1 MKTLLAVISMAT
13 LGGCVVAP
21 PGPAYY
27 GTRAP
32 QAAYN
37 PYEWHTVSS
46 EPVQSAR
53 VVSAPRVEYTSEPVY
68 VQQRPVYVQQ
78 PVYVPAPVYAPQP
91 YYYNP
96 PVSIGLDFM
105 FGFGRSGYRG
115 PRGGWGGHGRY
126 HGGRRW

>member
-1 MKTLLAVISMAT
+1 MKTLLAVISMAA

-32 QAAYN
+32 QAAYD

-46 EPVQSAR
+46 EPVQSSR

-68 VQQRPVYVQQ
+68 VQQKPVYVQQ

-126 HGGRRW
+126 HGRR

>member
-1 MKTLLAVISMAT
+1 MKTLLAVISLAA
-13 LGGCVVAP
+13 LGGCAVAP

-27 GTRAP
+27 GSRAP
-32 QAAYN
+32 HGAYN

-46 EPVQSAR
+46 TPVQS
-53 VVSAPRVEYTSEPVY
+53 SRVEYTNE
-68 VQQRPVYVQQ
+68 PVYVQQ

-105 FGFGRSGYRG
+105 FGFGRYGG
-115 PRGGWGGHGRY
+115 HRGGWGGHGRY
-126 HGGRRW
+126 HGRR

>member
-1 MKTLLAVISMAT
+1 MKTLLAVISMAA
-13 LGGCVVAP
+13 LGGCAVAP

-32 QAAYN
+32 QAAYD

-46 EPVQSAR
+46 EPVQTSR
-53 VVSAPRVEYTSEPVY
+53 VISAPRVEYTSE
-68 VQQRPVYVQQ
+68 

-91 YYYNP
+91 YYYTP

-105 FGFGRSGYRG
+105 FGFGRSGGYRG
-115 PRGGWGGHGRY
+115 HRGGWGGPGRY
-126 HGGRRW
+126 HGRR

>member
-1 MKTLLAVISMAT
+1 MKTLLAVISLAA
-13 LGGCVVAP
+13 LGGCAVAP

-46 EPVQSAR
+46 TPVVQNST
-53 VVSAPRVEYTSEPVY
+53 VVSTPSVQYTDQPVY
-68 VQQRPVYVQQ
+68 VQQQPVYVEQ
-78 PVYVPAPVYAPQP
+78 PVYVPAPVYAQP

-96 PVSIGLDFM
+96 PVSVDLV
-105 FGFGRSGYRG
+105 FGFGGGY
-115 PRGGWGGHGRY
+115 RGGWGGYRGGWGR
-126 HGGRRW
+126 GRWR